1 MNRDQSG
8 SIPPQPPSGALYGP
22 ARDGASHDDED
33 FRPADLARLAPD
45 DPSGPR
51 VGADFVARATARVLA
66 DQARIRAEAEAVESI
81 VLPRAWLD
89 ALPAPAPSADFV
101 ARAMRAVATSESAA
115 GEEDARLRGLLAR
128 YEAPRISGDFVER
141 TLDALR
147 ESAPAPSLRLVPVS
161 GRAVPRWRRPLVA
174 AAAVLV
180 IALGLAFAFSGGG
193 DAPVPERVSGPE
205 LASALNFS
213 PSAATTAFAR
223 LSAANARGTDED
235 DLELVPLDGLLLLAQ
250 GAVVRGE

>member
-8 SIPPQPPSGALYGP
+8 SIPPQPPSGALYG
-22 ARDGASHDDED
+22 AASHDDED
-33 FRPADLARLAPD
+33 FRPADLERLAPNE
-45 DPSGPR
+45 PGGPR
-51 VGADFVARATARVLA
+51 IGADFVARATARVLA
-66 DQARIRAEAEAVESI
+66 DQARIRTEAEAVESI

-89 ALPAPAPSADFV
+89 ALPAPAPSSDFV
-101 ARAMRAVATSESAA
+101 ARAMRAVVSSEAAA
-115 GEEDARLRGLLAR
+115 GEEDARLRTLLAR
-128 YEAPRISGDFVER
+128 YEAPRISGDFVGR

-147 ESAPAPSLRLVPVS
+147 ESAPAPSLRLVPAS
-161 GRAVPRWRRPLVA
+161 ERAVPRWRRPLVA
-174 AAAVLV
+174 AAAVLAL
-180 IALGLAFAFSGGG
+180 ALGLAFAFAGGG
-193 DAPVPERVSGPE
+193 DAPTPQRVASAE